1 MPIVLQ
7 VLLSQSHRLRALILL
22 GRFLDLGLWAVDL
35 ALSVG
40 IFPYVLKLLQTTA
53 PELRQILVF
62 IWTKILALDRS
73 CQVDLV
79 KDDGYV
85 LHTIFAEL
93 ERASR
98 GRAMAAFIL
107 AVICD
112 DHKKGQT
119 VCMSSGLM
127 EICLENIKEAAL
139 PDTGSP
145 FFLRWLCLCL
155 GKLWEDNPE
164 GQKAACST
172 RRTNCWRVCPLILL
186 RTLGRRL
193 RMRLVH
199 SFWSKRPTTP
209 RIVEEKYRN
218 SCEMSASSLV
228 PSPIPPTSPLGRMPS
243 SVGDITAMERGITL
257 NLIQNVD
264 DASPMVRIETAV
276 ALRASPSHK
285 FLVA

>member
-1 MPIVLQ
+1 M
-7 VLLSQSHRLRALILL
+7 
-22 GRFLDLGLWAVDL
+22 
-35 ALSVG
+35 
-40 IFPYVLKLLQTTA
+40 LKLLQATA

-79 KDDGYV
+79 KDDGYTYFIRFLQSSNV
-85 LHTIFAEL
+85 PVE
-93 ERASR
+93 E
-98 GRAMAAFIL
+98 RAMAAFIL

-164 GQKAACST
+164 GQKAAVAS

-218 SCEMSASSLV
+218 SC
-228 PSPIPPTSPLGRMPS
+228 TRCQRHPLC
-243 SVGDITAMERGITL
+243 L
-257 NLIQNVD
+257 HQ
-264 DASPMVRIETAV
+264 
-276 ALRASPSHK
+276 
-285 FLVA
+285 FLQPRRLDVCLLLWAT